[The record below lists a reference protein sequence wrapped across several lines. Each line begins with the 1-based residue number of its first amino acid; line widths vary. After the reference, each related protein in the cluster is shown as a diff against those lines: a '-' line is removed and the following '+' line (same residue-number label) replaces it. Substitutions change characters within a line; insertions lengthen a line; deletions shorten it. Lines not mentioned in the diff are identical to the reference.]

1 MNLLTGTDFDNI
13 ILHVNPRLT
22 ARGAGSTL
30 VINSRLD
37 NHWGEKVESSEIHG
51 VSTRVALGILVKEES
66 FVIFANGLE
75 IIEFEARPPLTHQL
89 VERISFYG
97 DFQGLPTLTLKCCSR
112 LMHTLSVPYHTL
124 WWVHKGTMWLV
135 GYRHCFV
142 RLQTHFP

>member
-89 VERISFYG
+89 VQRVSFYG
-97 DFQGLPTLTLKCCSR
+97 DFQGIPTPAVCWSQ
-112 LMHTLSVPYHTL
+112 SN
-124 WWVHKGTMWLV
+124 
-135 GYRHCFV
+135 
-142 RLQTHFP
+142 